1 VRIPPRPARLLAFTL
16 ALALPLLAAC
26 GSSGSS
32 GDNGSAG
39 TTTPGTATNTIA
51 SKLVLGGAPTCPTR
65 PYCLIG
71 LKDKYGLT
79 FKSFKSLDTG
89 GPLTVAALADDS
101 IQVGLLFTT
110 NGVIPDRGWV
120 LLQDDKLLQPADNVT
135 PVFNNKITDAYGS
148 QLTQL
153 VDAVSSKITTE
164 ALTDMNKQ
172 TDIDKK
178 DSDDVAQQW
187 LDDNGFKVVG
197 RKAKTGPKIVVGSA
211 NFTENETLANI
222 YADWLDRNGY
232 PVGKKLNI
240 GSREIYFPALKR
252 GEIGMIPEYAGT
264 LLTFINPDKPAT
276 TDPGTNARALAQA
289 LEPLK
294 LTATNYSKAQDING
308 FVVTKETADKYG
320 LVKISDLAKPAS

>member
-1 VRIPPRPARLLAFTL
+1 VRTPPRPFRVLALTL

-32 GDNGSAG
+32 GSGSTA
-39 TTTPGTATNTIA
+39 TTTAGATDTIA

-79 FKSFKSLDTG
+79 FKKFKSLDTG
-89 GPLTVAALADDS
+89 GPLTVAALQDGS

-110 NGVIPDRGWV
+110 NGVIKDKGWV

-148 QLTQL
+148 QLTSL
-153 VDAVSSKITTE
+153 VDAVSSKITTDG
-164 ALTDMNKQ
+164 LTEMNKQ

-187 LDDNGFKVVG
+187 LDDNGFKVVK
-197 RKAKTGPKIVVGSA
+197 RNAKTGPTIVVGSA

-222 YADWLDRNGY
+222 YADWLQRNGY
-232 PVGKKLNI
+232 PVTKKLNI

-252 GEIGMIPEYAGT
+252 GEVGMIPEYAGT

-276 TDPGTNARALAQA
+276 TDPGTNARALAQTLA
-289 LEPLK
+289 PLK